1 MIVYANGKVK
11 GTDVDGNTSDI
22 TAQGPEDDELK
33 VSDNQ
38 SRDYL
43 HSIIKELRILNL
55 HMSMITDQHIV
66 RDDVEV

>member
-11 GTDVDGNTSDI
+11 GTDYAGDTQDI
-22 TAQGPEDDELK
+22 TAHGPQSDELK
-33 VSDNQ
+33 VSDME

-55 HMSMITDQHIV
+55 HMSQLTDLNISRQ
-66 RDDVEV
+66 DVEV